1 MFGMVAANGIKV
13 LSNVD
18 FLKNHHNLF
27 IVAVSIGLGLVPV
40 VSPRWQGCRLRC
52 RRFCT
57 AILLASVSA
66 VVLNVVFNG
75 VRKEREAKC
84 AIHAAGQEFD
94 GTAQA
99 SEAK

>member
-1 MFGMVAANGIKV
+1 
-13 LSNVD
+13 
-18 FLKNHHNLF
+18 
-27 IVAVSIGLGLVPV
+27 
-40 VSPRWQGCRLRC
+40 
-52 RRFCT
+52 
-57 AILLASVSA
+57 VSA